1 MKKFFFA
8 IILLYAGLSKAQSS
22 YTPTPENLA
31 ARKVFQYN
39 KFGLF
44 IHWGLS
50 SVFGQGEW
58 VMQNRKIKA
67 ADYQQYLRVFNPI
80 DFDAEKWVLAAKNAG
95 MKYIVFITR
104 HHDGFSNW
112 NTQYSDWK
120 ITSTLYKKDPLKLL
134 AEACRKHDMKLGLY
148 YSTLDWYRT
157 DYPYETGRTG
167 QFSGRT
173 AKSNYASY
181 LQFMKNGWT
190 ELYLQRKPANSF

>member
-1 MKKFFFA
+1 MLSTADKYHNASNEPYKNSVTSTHNKFPMKKFFFA
-8 IILLYAGLSKAQSS
+8 IILIYAGLSKAQSS

-80 DFDAEKWVLAAKNAG
+80 DFDAEKG
-95 MKYIVFITR
+95 GITL
-104 HHDGFSNW
+104 
-112 NTQYSDWK
+112 
-120 ITSTLYKKDPLKLL
+120 I
-134 AEACRKHDMKLGLY
+134 
-148 YSTLDWYRT
+148 
-157 DYPYETGRTG
+157 
-167 QFSGRT
+167 
-173 AKSNYASY
+173 
-181 LQFMKNGWT
+181 
-190 ELYLQRKPANSF
+190 